1 MFMTNTKTK
10 RRKKEELYNDCWL
23 YILLLTTLVILL
35 GSLKS
40 YTFKIFGVSL
50 TYSLLLLPLVY
61 FLANYITKKY
71 DYKKTI
77 AAIAISGVMSVCFVA
92 IMSFALGKNLMLSS
106 LSGEFCAYVVSQ
118 FINLTIYQFLL
129 NNTDS
134 PGILIFLTY
143 LFSLIVY
150 YMFYTLIYLNMIIL
164 DNFWEGYLLTLAIQ
178 FFVCIPIAIIDK
190 LTKRGKE

>member
-1 MFMTNTKTK
+1 MTNTKTK

-164 DNFWEGYLLTLAIQ
+164 DNFWEGYLLTIAIQ